1 MFLGI
6 KIFLTFFFFFWR
18 MFSESGPLVRITVM
32 WIRASRGSFW
42 CLVKIYILPLDIWS
56 GYFKSQARL
65 KPHPLAHQ
73 RQSKCFQCFAIIHVQ
88 TGPIQGIKPLF
99 FTTEKD
105 WGVCTCFGRN
115 SCSGAAFADDI
126 NTYILSY
133 TPVYGVLQ
141 GSPNDRALLSE
152 VL

>member
-1 MFLGI
+1 MASKKNVLWI
-6 KIFLTFFFFFWR
+6 R
-18 MFSESGPLVRITVM
+18 SLVQITIM
-32 WIRASRGSFW
+32 WIRASKESCW
-42 CLVKIYILPLDIWS
+42 SPVEILYLATWHLVVVFFLI
-56 GYFKSQARL
+56 SQARL
-65 KPHPLAHQ
+65 KPYPLAHQ

-99 FTTEKD
+99 SQTEKD

-126 NTYILSY
+126 NTYTLSY

-141 GSPNDRALLSE
+141 GSPNDRVLLSE
-152 VL
+152 AL